1 MIADPPIGEDDLNAF
16 VDGRLAPERHALVGR
31 FLADNSSLGERVAA
45 DIAARNGLRESL
57 QFKAAEPNSAR
68 LRIANLAVERRR
80 APRRWLQV
88 AAAIVLVALAGIGGW
103 FAHGRF
109 GATSIAQGEAPI
121 AAEALRA
128 HRIYTVETVHPVEVA
143 AAQEAHLV
151 QWLSRRLNYPL
162 LKAPDLSAQG
172 FHLMGG
178 RLLPASSGAA
188 AQLMYQDDG
197 GARLTVYLRADGEG
211 GQRFALSKAKMRPH
225 FSGRKMDSAMRLPPA
240 RSPAIADHC
249 GIRLSAVEILGA
261 DATSAAYVS

>member
-57 QFKAAEPNSAR
+57 QFKAAEPIPAR

-88 AAAIVLVALAGIGGW
+88 AAAIVLVALGGIGGW

-121 AAEALRA
+121 AAETLRA

-151 QWLSRRLNYPL
+151 QWLSRRLNHP

-211 GQRFALSKAKMRPH
+211 GTAFH
-225 FSGRKMDSAMRLPPA
+225 FVKGQNASAFFWTEDGFGY
-240 RSPAIADHC
+240 AIAAQLDRPQLLT
-249 GIRLSAVEILGA
+249 IAESVYQQSRSSVP
-261 DATSAAYVS
+261 TQRPPPT

>member
-57 QFKAAEPNSAR
+57 QFKAAEPIPAR

-88 AAAIVLVALAGIGGW
+88 AAAIVLVALGGIGGW

-128 HRIYTVETVHPVEVA
+128 HRLYTVETVHPVEVA

-151 QWLSRRLNYPL
+151 QWLSRRVGKPLVAPNLNP
-162 LKAPDLSAQG
+162 QG
-172 FHLMGG
+172 YRLIGG
-178 RLLPASSGAA
+178 RLLPAGHEAA
-188 AQLMYQDDG
+188 ALFMYENAG
-197 GARLTVYLRADGEG
+197 GGRLTLYTRLGGSEQQTAFRFETQDGVSAFSWIDNGLSYVVSAKVDRAELLPIAETIYKQFEATND
-211 GQRFALSKAKMRPH
+211 AAK
-225 FSGRKMDSAMRLPPA
+225 GRS
-240 RSPAIADHC
+240 
-249 GIRLSAVEILGA
+249 
-261 DATSAAYVS
+261 